1 VHLHGQAPSLPGV
14 LFLLEHTMNIMIWL
28 IAGGAVGWLGLRFFD
43 FNHNRGLIPAVL
55 IAAVG
60 GFIGGNSLA
69 PMLTSSVTEPIVGFS
84 PFAFVVAIVVAT
96 AATFVSSE
104 ISRRYDV

>member
-1 VHLHGQAPSLPGV
+1 
-14 LFLLEHTMNIMIWL
+14 MNIMIWL